1 MHIEHLIF
9 LHTFLGDGGEMLNK
23 TGQVTLLFYAP
34 NNGLISESKNFWNKD
49 FIEKNRLGK

>member
-1 MHIEHLIF
+1 
-9 LHTFLGDGGEMLNK
+9 MLNK